1 MGCTLQGRAASL
13 LHASETSG
21 SPGTAGTRQQN
32 ALING
37 SQFLQHL
44 CEGRWG
50 DRS

>member
-13 LHASETSG
+13 LHPRDTSG
-21 SPGTAGTRQQN
+21 STSTGGTQQQN
-32 ALING
+32 AFING

-44 CEGRWG
+44 SEGRWG